1 MAVNYPSSF
10 DNGSAPGQRTVNN
23 VTDRR
28 DFHYFNAPS
37 IATATNLT
45 AVGAATTNLLP
56 NSPAYSAAN
65 GTITAGAAATLVVD
79 GVNVTSLNT
88 RVLVKN
94 QPGTGISNGIYSLS
108 TIGGTAVAWVL
119 TRASDMDA
127 DAEALRFSTV
137 SVTSGTVNGS
147 TKWYLSTQ
155 EPIAVGTD
163 AMTWTAMPTTVD
175 YVSAANYP
183 TDANV
188 GVANIS
194 NSTDLVDDFRSILN
208 VLEYEINAIQ
218 TSFASVTATGFQFMA
233 ASNILSIRNL
243 KSKADKYVF
252 ELKRLRGDI
261 DRVTTTGFPGN
272 DIVGMGLTS
281 TYPSGRNRGWGPN

>member
-23 VTDRR
+23 VTARR

-45 AVGAATTNLLP
+45 AVGAATTAALP
-56 NSPAYSAAN
+56 TSAYSAAN
-65 GTITAGAAATLVVD
+65 GTITAGSAATLIVD
-79 GVNVTSLNT
+79 GVSLTSLNT

-94 QPGTGISNGIYSLS
+94 QPGTGISNGIYGLS

-119 TRASDMDA
+119 TRTSDMDA
-127 DAEALRFSTV
+127 DAEALRFSTLSV
-137 SVTSGTVNGS
+137 SAGTVNNA
-147 TKWYLSTQ
+147 TKWYLSTE
-155 EPIAVGTD
+155 EPITVGTD

-188 GVANIS
+188 GVANRS
-194 NSTDLVDDFRSILN
+194 NATDLVDDFRSILN
-208 VLEYEINAIQ
+208 VLEFEINAIQ
-218 TSFASVTATGFQFMA
+218 TSFGSVTATGFQFMA
-233 ASNILSIRNL
+233 ASNNLSIRNL

-252 ELKRLRGDI
+252 ELKRLREDI
-261 DRVTTTGFPGN
+261 DRANTTGFPGN

>member
-45 AVGAATTNLLP
+45 AVGAATTTALP
-56 NSPAYSAAN
+56 TAAYSAAN
-65 GTITAGAAATLVVD
+65 GTITAGSAATLVVD
-79 GVNVTSLNT
+79 GVSITSTST

-94 QPGTGISNGIYSLS
+94 QAGGTGASNGIYALS

-119 TRASDMDA
+119 TRTSDFNE

-137 SVTSGTVNGS
+137 SVSAGTVNSG
-147 TKWYLSTQ
+147 TKWYLSTE
-155 EPIAVGTD
+155 EPITVGTS
-163 AMTWTAMPTTVD
+163 AMTWSAMPTTVD
-175 YVSAANYP
+175 FVSAANYP

-188 GVANIS
+188 GVS
-194 NSTDLVDDFRSILN
+194 NLSNATDFVDDFRSILN

-218 TSFASVTATGFQFMA
+218 SSFASVTTYGYQFMA

-252 ELKRLRGDI
+252 ELKRLRSDI

>member
-1 MAVNYPSSF
+1 M
-10 DNGSAPGQRTVNN
+10 
-23 VTDRR
+23 
-28 DFHYFNAPS
+28 NAMSP
-37 IATATNLT
+37 ATAMNLT
-45 AVGAATTNLLP
+45 AAAVATTTSLP
-56 NSPAYSAAN
+56 NTPTWSAAN
-65 GTITAGAAATLVVD
+65 GTLTASGAAATLIVD
-79 GVNVTSLNT
+79 GVSITSTST

-94 QPGTGISNGIYSLS
+94 QAGGTGASNGIYALS

-119 TRASDMDA
+119 TRTSDFNE

-137 SVTSGTVNGS
+137 SVSAGTVNGS
-147 TKWYLSTQ
+147 TKWYLSTE
-155 EPIAVGTD
+155 EPITVGTS
-163 AMTWTAMPTTVD
+163 AMTWSAMPTTVD
-175 YVSAANYP
+175 FVSAANYP

-188 GVANIS
+188 GVS
-194 NSTDLVDDFRSILN
+194 NLSNATDFVDDFRSILN

-218 TSFASVTATGFQFMA
+218 SSFASVTTYGYQFMA

-252 ELKRLRGDI
+252 ELKRLRSDI
-261 DRVTTTGFPGN
+261 DRVTTVGFPGN

>member
-23 VTDRR
+23 VTARR

-79 GVNVTSLNT
+79 GVNITSLNT

-94 QPGTGISNGIYSLS
+94 QPGTGISNGIYGLS
-108 TIGGTAVAWVL
+108 TIGGTNVNWVL
-119 TRASDMDA
+119 TRTTDMNA
-127 DAEALRFSTV
+127 DAEALRFSTLSV
-137 SVTSGTVNGS
+137 SAGTVNNA
-147 TKWYLSTQ
+147 TKWYLSTE
-155 EPIAVGTD
+155 EPITVGTD
-163 AMTWTAMPTTVD
+163 AMAWSAMPTTVD

-188 GVANIS
+188 GVANRS
-194 NSTDLVDDFRSILN
+194 NATDLVDDFRSILN
-208 VLEYEINAIQ
+208 VLEFEINAIQ
-218 TSFASVTATGFQFMA
+218 TSFGSVTATGFQFMA
-233 ASNILSIRNL
+233 ASNNLSIRNL

-252 ELKRLRGDI
+252 ELKRLREDI
-261 DRVTTTGFPGN
+261 DRANTTGFPGN

>member
-45 AVGAATTNLLP
+45 AVGAATTALLP

-79 GVNVTSLNT
+79 GVSLSTLNA

-94 QPGTGISNGIYSLS
+94 QPGTGISNGIYGLS
-108 TIGGTAVAWVL
+108 TIGGTNVAWVL
-119 TRASDMDA
+119 TRTTDMNA

-137 SVTSGTVNGS
+137 SVSAGTVNNA
-147 TKWYLSTQ
+147 TKWYLST
-155 EPIAVGTD
+155 EAPVTVGTD
-163 AMTWTAMPTTVD
+163 PMAWTAMPTTVD

-188 GVANIS
+188 GVANLS
-194 NSTDLVDDFRSILN
+194 NATDFVDDFRSILN
-208 VLEYEINAIQ
+208 ILEFEINAIQ
-218 TSFASVTATGFQFMA
+218 TSFASVTATGYQFMA

-243 KSKADKYVF
+243 KSKADKYIF

-261 DRVTTTGFPGN
+261 ERVTTTGFPGN

-281 TYPSGRNRGWGPN
+281 AYPSGRNRGWGPN

>member
-10 DNGSAPGQRTVNN
+10 NNGSAPGQRTVNN

-45 AVGAATTNLLP
+45 AVGAATTAALP
-56 NSPAYSAAN
+56 TSAYSAAN
-65 GTITAGAAATLVVD
+65 GTITAGSAATLVVD
-79 GVNVTSLNT
+79 GVNITAANT

-94 QPGTGISNGIYSLS
+94 QPGTGISNGIYGLS
-108 TIGGTAVAWVL
+108 TIGGTNVQWVL
-119 TRASDMDA
+119 TRTTDMNA
-127 DAEALRFSTV
+127 DAEALRFSSV
-137 SVTSGTVNGS
+137 SVSAGTVNNA

-155 EPIAVGTD
+155 EPITVDTD
-163 AMTWTAMPTTVD
+163 AIAWTAVPTTVD

-188 GVANIS
+188 GVANLS
-194 NSTDLVDDFRSILN
+194 NATDLVDDFRSILN
-208 VLEYEINAIQ
+208 VLEFEINAIQ
-218 TSFASVTATGFQFMA
+218 TSFGSVTTYGFQFMA
-233 ASNILSIRNL
+233 ASNNLSIRNL

-252 ELKRLRGDI
+252 ELKRLREDI
-261 DRVTTTGFPGN
+261 DRVTTVGFPGN

-281 TYPSGRNRGWGPN
+281 GYPSGRNRGWGPN

>member
-10 DNGSAPGQRTVNN
+10 NNGSAPGQRTVNN

-45 AVGAATTNLLP
+45 AVGAATTAALP
-56 NSPAYSAAN
+56 TSAYSAAN
-65 GTITAGAAATLVVD
+65 GTITAGSAATLVVD
-79 GVNVTSLNT
+79 GVNITAANT

-94 QPGTGISNGIYSLS
+94 QPGTGISNGIYGLS
-108 TIGGTAVAWVL
+108 TIGGTSVQWVL
-119 TRASDMDA
+119 TRTTDMNA
-127 DAEALRFSTV
+127 DAEALRFSSV
-137 SVTSGTVNGS
+137 SVSAGTVNNA
-147 TKWYLSTQ
+147 TKWYLSTE
-155 EPIAVGTD
+155 EPITVGTD
-163 AMTWTAMPTTVD
+163 AMAWTAMPTVVN

-188 GVANIS
+188 GVS
-194 NSTDLVDDFRSILN
+194 NLSNATDLVDDFRSILN
-208 VLEYEINAIQ
+208 VLEFEINAIQ
-218 TSFASVTATGFQFMA
+218 TSFGSVTTYGFQFMA
-233 ASNILSIRNL
+233 ASNNLSIRNL

-252 ELKRLRGDI
+252 ELKRLREDI
-261 DRVTTTGFPGN
+261 DRVTTVGFPGN

-281 TYPSGRNRGWGPN
+281 GYPSGRNRGWGPN

>member
-23 VTDRR
+23 VTARR

-45 AVGAATTNLLP
+45 AVAAATTAALP
-56 NSPAYSAAN
+56 TSAYSAAN
-65 GTITAGAAATLVVD
+65 GTITAGSAATLVVD
-79 GVNVTSLNT
+79 GVDITAANT

-94 QPGTGISNGIYSLS
+94 QPGTGISNGIYGLS

-119 TRASDMDA
+119 TRTSDMDA

-137 SVTSGTVNGS
+137 AVSAGTVNNA
-147 TKWYLSTQ
+147 TKWYLSTE
-155 EPIAVGTD
+155 EPITVGTD

-188 GVANIS
+188 GVANRS
-194 NSTDLVDDFRSILN
+194 NATDLVDDFRSILN
-208 VLEYEINAIQ
+208 VLEFEINAIQ
-218 TSFASVTATGFQFMA
+218 TSFGSVTATGFQFMA
-233 ASNILSIRNL
+233 ASNNLSIRNL

-252 ELKRLRGDI
+252 ELKRLREDI
-261 DRVTTTGFPGN
+261 DRANTTGFPGN

>member
-10 DNGSAPGQRTVNN
+10 NNGSAPGQRTVNN

-45 AVGAATTNLLP
+45 AVGAATTVALP
-56 NSPAYSAAN
+56 TSAYSAAN
-65 GTITAGAAATLVVD
+65 GTITAGSAATLVID
-79 GVNVTSLNT
+79 GVNITSLNT

-94 QPGTGISNGIYSLS
+94 QPGTGISNGIFGLS
-108 TIGGTAVAWVL
+108 TIGGTSVQWVL
-119 TRASDMDA
+119 TRTSDMNA

-137 SVTSGTVNGS
+137 AVSAGTVNNA
-147 TKWYLSTQ
+147 TKWYLSTE
-155 EPIAVGTD
+155 EPITVGTD
-163 AMTWTAMPTTVD
+163 AMAWTAMPTTVD

-188 GVANIS
+188 GVS
-194 NSTDLVDDFRSILN
+194 NLSNATDLVDDFRSILN
-208 VLEYEINAIQ
+208 VLEFEINAIQ
-218 TSFASVTATGFQFMA
+218 TSFGSVTTYGFQFMA
-233 ASNILSIRNL
+233 ASNNLSIRNL

-252 ELKRLRGDI
+252 ELKRLREDI
-261 DRVTTTGFPGN
+261 DRVTTVGFPGN

-281 TYPSGRNRGWGPN
+281 GYPSGRNRGWGPN

>member
-45 AVGAATTNLLP
+45 AVGAATTAALP
-56 NSPAYSAAN
+56 TSAYSAAN
-65 GTITAGAAATLVVD
+65 GTITAGSAATLVVD
-79 GVNVTSLNT
+79 GVSLTTLNA
-88 RVLVKN
+88 RVLVKD
-94 QPGTGISNGIYSLS
+94 QPGTGISNGIYGLS
-108 TIGGTAVAWVL
+108 TIGGTNVSWVL
-119 TRASDMDA
+119 TRTSDMDA

-137 SVTSGTVNGS
+137 SVSAGTVNGS

-155 EPIAVGTD
+155 EPITVGTD

-194 NSTDLVDDFRSILN
+194 NATDFVDDFRSILN
-208 VLEYEINAIQ
+208 VLEYEINALQ
-218 TSFASVTATGFQFMA
+218 TSFASVTTYGYQFMA

-281 TYPSGRNRGWGPN
+281 AYPSGRNRGWGPN

>member
-23 VTDRR
+23 VTARR

-45 AVGAATTNLLP
+45 AVGAATTAALP
-56 NSPAYSAAN
+56 TSAYSAAN
-65 GTITAGAAATLVVD
+65 GTITAGSAATLVVD
-79 GVNVTSLNT
+79 GVSITSLNT

-94 QPGTGISNGIYSLS
+94 QPGTGISNGIYGLS
-108 TIGGTAVAWVL
+108 TIGGTNVQWVL
-119 TRASDMDA
+119 TRTSDMNA

-137 SVTSGTVNGS
+137 AVSAGTVNNA
-147 TKWYLSTQ
+147 TKWYLSTE
-155 EPIAVGTD
+155 EPITVGTD

-188 GVANIS
+188 GVANRS
-194 NSTDLVDDFRSILN
+194 NATDLVDDFRSILN
-208 VLEYEINAIQ
+208 VLEFEINEIQ
-218 TSFASVTATGFQFMA
+218 TSFGSVTATGFQFMA

-272 DIVGMGLTS
+272 DVVGMGLTS

>member
-65 GTITAGAAATLVVD
+65 GTITAGTAATLVVD
-79 GVNVTSLNT
+79 GVDVTSLNT

>member
-45 AVGAATTNLLP
+45 AVGAATTALLP

-79 GVNVTSLNT
+79 GVSLTTLNA

-94 QPGTGISNGIYSLS
+94 QPGTGISNGIYGLS
-108 TIGGTAVAWVL
+108 TIGGTNVAWVL
-119 TRASDMDA
+119 TRTTDMNA

-137 SVTSGTVNGS
+137 SVSAGTVNNA
-147 TKWYLSTQ
+147 TKWYLST
-155 EPIAVGTD
+155 EAPVTVGTD
-163 AMTWTAMPTTVD
+163 PMAWTAMPTTVD

-188 GVANIS
+188 GVANLS
-194 NSTDLVDDFRSILN
+194 NATDFVDDFRSILN
-208 VLEYEINAIQ
+208 ILEFEINAIQ
-218 TSFASVTATGFQFMA
+218 TSFASVTATGYQFMA

-243 KSKADKYVF
+243 KSKADKYIF

-261 DRVTTTGFPGN
+261 ERVTTTGFPGN

-281 TYPSGRNRGWGPN
+281 AYPSGRNRGWGPN

>member
-23 VTDRR
+23 VTARR

-79 GVNVTSLNT
+79 GVNITSLNT

-94 QPGTGISNGIYSLS
+94 QPGTGISNGIYGLS
-108 TIGGTAVAWVL
+108 TIGGTNVNWVL
-119 TRASDMDA
+119 TRTTDMNA
-127 DAEALRFSTV
+127 DAEALRFSTLSV
-137 SVTSGTVNGS
+137 SAGTVNNA
-147 TKWYLSTQ
+147 TKWYLSTE
-155 EPIAVGTD
+155 EPITVGTD

-188 GVANIS
+188 GVANRS
-194 NSTDLVDDFRSILN
+194 NATDLVDDFRSILN
-208 VLEYEINAIQ
+208 VLEFEVNAIQ
-218 TSFASVTATGFQFMA
+218 TSFGSVTATGFQFMA
-233 ASNILSIRNL
+233 ASNNLSIRNL

-252 ELKRLRGDI
+252 ELKRLREDI
-261 DRVTTTGFPGN
+261 DRANTTGFPGN

>member
-45 AVGAATTNLLP
+45 AVGAATTAALP
-56 NSPAYSAAN
+56 TSAYSAAN
-65 GTITAGAAATLVVD
+65 GTITAGSAATLIVD
-79 GVNVTSLNT
+79 GVSLTSLNT

-94 QPGTGISNGIYSLS
+94 QPGTGISNGIYGLS
-108 TIGGTAVAWVL
+108 TIGGTNANWVL
-119 TRASDMDA
+119 TRTADMNA

-137 SVTSGTVNGS
+137 AVSAGTVNNA
-147 TKWYLSTQ
+147 TKWYLSTE
-155 EPIAVGTD
+155 EPITVGTD
-163 AMTWTAMPTTVD
+163 AMAWTAMPTTVD

-188 GVANIS
+188 GVANRS
-194 NSTDLVDDFRSILN
+194 NATDLVDDFRSILN
-208 VLEYEINAIQ
+208 VLEFEINAIQ
-218 TSFASVTATGFQFMA
+218 TSFGSVTTYGFQFMA
-233 ASNILSIRNL
+233 ASNNLSIRNL

-252 ELKRLRGDI
+252 ELKRLREDI
-261 DRVTTTGFPGN
+261 DRVTTVGFPGN

-281 TYPSGRNRGWGPN
+281 GYPSGRNRGWGPN

>member
-79 GVNVTSLNT
+79 GVSVTSLNT

-119 TRASDMDA
+119 TRATDFNE

-147 TKWYLSTQ
+147 TKWYLSTE
-155 EPIAVGTD
+155 EPITVGTT

-175 YVSAANYP
+175 FVSAANYP

>member
-45 AVGAATTNLLP
+45 AVGAATTAALP
-56 NSPAYSAAN
+56 TSAYSAAN
-65 GTITAGAAATLVVD
+65 GTITAGSAATLVVD
-79 GVNVTSLNT
+79 GVSLTTLNA
-88 RVLVKN
+88 RVLVKD
-94 QPGTGISNGIYSLS
+94 QPGTGISNGIYGLS
-108 TIGGTAVAWVL
+108 TIGGTNVQWVL
-119 TRASDMDA
+119 TRTSDMDA

-137 SVTSGTVNGS
+137 SVSAGTVNGS

-155 EPIAVGTD
+155 EPITVGTD

-194 NSTDLVDDFRSILN
+194 NATDFVDDFRSILN
-208 VLEYEINAIQ
+208 VLEYEINALQ
-218 TSFASVTATGFQFMA
+218 TSFASVTTYGYQFMA

-281 TYPSGRNRGWGPN
+281 AYPSGRNRGWGPN

>member
-45 AVGAATTNLLP
+45 AVGAATTALLP

-79 GVNVTSLNT
+79 GVSLTTLNA

-94 QPGTGISNGIYSLS
+94 QPGTGISNGIYGLS
-108 TIGGTAVAWVL
+108 TIGGTNVAWVL
-119 TRASDMDA
+119 TRTTDMNA

-137 SVTSGTVNGS
+137 SVSAGTVNNA
-147 TKWYLSTQ
+147 TKWYLST
-155 EPIAVGTD
+155 EAPVTVGTD
-163 AMTWTAMPTTVD
+163 PMAWTAMPTTVE

-188 GVANIS
+188 GVANLS
-194 NSTDLVDDFRSILN
+194 NATDFVDDLRSILN
-208 VLEYEINAIQ
+208 ILEFEINAIQ
-218 TSFASVTATGFQFMA
+218 TSFASVTATGYQFMA

-243 KSKADKYVF
+243 KSKADKYIF

-261 DRVTTTGFPGN
+261 ERVTTTGFPGN

-281 TYPSGRNRGWGPN
+281 AYPSGRNRGWGPN

>member
-79 GVNVTSLNT
+79 GVSVTSLNT

-119 TRASDMDA
+119 TRASDFNE

-147 TKWYLSTQ
+147 TKWYLSTE
-155 EPIAVGTD
+155 EPITVGTT

-175 YVSAANYP
+175 FVSSANYP

>member
-65 GTITAGAAATLVVD
+65 GTITAGTAATLVVD

-119 TRASDMDA
+119 TRATDMDA

-147 TKWYLSTQ
+147 TKWYFSTE
-155 EPIAVGTD
+155 EPITVGTD
-163 AMTWTAMPTTVD
+163 AMAWTALPTTVD

>member
-45 AVGAATTNLLP
+45 AVGAATTAALP
-56 NSPAYSAAN
+56 TSAYSAAN
-65 GTITAGAAATLVVD
+65 GTITAGSAATLVVD
-79 GVNVTSLNT
+79 GVSLTTLNA

-94 QPGTGISNGIYSLS
+94 QPGTGISNGIYGLS
-108 TIGGTAVAWVL
+108 TIGGTNVSWVL
-119 TRASDMDA
+119 TRTSDMDA

-137 SVTSGTVNGS
+137 SVSAGTVNGS

-155 EPIAVGTD
+155 EPITVGTD

-194 NSTDLVDDFRSILN
+194 NATDFVDDFRSILN
-208 VLEYEINAIQ
+208 VLEFEINAIQ
-218 TSFASVTATGFQFMA
+218 TSFASVTATGYQFMA

-281 TYPSGRNRGWGPN
+281 AYPSGRNRGWGPN

>member
-45 AVGAATTNLLP
+45 AVGAATTAALP
-56 NSPAYSAAN
+56 TSAYSAAN
-65 GTITAGAAATLVVD
+65 GTITAGSAATLVVD
-79 GVNVTSLNT
+79 GVSLTTLNA

-94 QPGTGISNGIYSLS
+94 QPGTGISNGIYGLS
-108 TIGGTAVAWVL
+108 TIGGTNVQWVL
-119 TRASDMDA
+119 TRTSDMDA

-137 SVTSGTVNGS
+137 SVSAGTVNGS

-155 EPIAVGTD
+155 EPITVGTD
-163 AMTWTAMPTTVD
+163 AMAWTAMPTTVD

-194 NSTDLVDDFRSILN
+194 NATDFVDDFRSILN
-208 VLEYEINAIQ
+208 VLEFEINAIQ
-218 TSFASVTATGFQFMA
+218 TSFASVTATGYQFMA

-281 TYPSGRNRGWGPN
+281 AYPSGRNRGWGPN

>member
-45 AVGAATTNLLP
+45 AVSLATAALLP
-56 NSPAYSAAN
+56 TTPVYSAAN
-65 GTITAGAAATLVVD
+65 GTITSGSATTLVVD
-79 GVNVTSLNT
+79 GVNVTALNT
-88 RVLVKN
+88 RILVKN
-94 QPGTGISNGIYSLS
+94 QPGTGISNGIYGLS
-108 TIGGTAVAWVL
+108 TIGGTNVNWVL
-119 TRASDMDA
+119 TRTADMNA
-127 DAEALRFSTV
+127 DAEALRFSSV
-137 SVTSGTVNGS
+137 SVSAGTVNGS
-147 TKWYLSTQ
+147 TKWYLSTE
-155 EPIAVGTD
+155 EPITVGTD

-188 GVANIS
+188 GVS
-194 NSTDLVDDFRSILN
+194 NLSNATDLVDDFRSILN
-208 VLEYEINAIQ
+208 VLEFEINAIQ
-218 TSFASVTATGFQFMA
+218 TSFGSVTANGFQFMA
-233 ASNILSIRNL
+233 ASNNLSIRNL

-252 ELKRLRGDI
+252 ELKRLREDI
-261 DRVTTTGFPGN
+261 DRVTTVGFPGN

>member
-45 AVGAATTNLLP
+45 AVGAATTALLP

-79 GVNVTSLNT
+79 GVSLSTLNA

-94 QPGTGISNGIYSLS
+94 QPGTGISNGIYGLS
-108 TIGGTAVAWVL
+108 TIGGTNVAWVL
-119 TRASDMDA
+119 TRTTDMNA

-137 SVTSGTVNGS
+137 SVSAGTVNNA
-147 TKWYLSTQ
+147 TKWYLST
-155 EPIAVGTD
+155 EAPVTVGTD
-163 AMTWTAMPTTVD
+163 PMAWTAMPTTVD

-188 GVANIS
+188 GVANLS
-194 NSTDLVDDFRSILN
+194 NATDFVDDFRSILN
-208 VLEYEINAIQ
+208 ILEFEINAIQ
-218 TSFASVTATGFQFMA
+218 TSFASVTATGYQFMA

-243 KSKADKYVF
+243 KSKADKYIF

-261 DRVTTTGFPGN
+261 ERVTTTGFPGN

-281 TYPSGRNRGWGPN
+281 SYPSGRNRGWGPN

>member
-45 AVGAATTNLLP
+45 AVGVATTNLLP

-65 GTITAGAAATLVVD
+65 GTITAGSATTLIVD
-79 GVNVTSLNT
+79 GTNVTTLNT

-108 TIGGTAVAWVL
+108 TIGTAAAAWVL
-119 TRASDMDA
+119 TRATDMDA

-155 EPIAVGTD
+155 EPITVGTD
-163 AMTWTAMPTTVD
+163 AMAWTALPTTVD

-194 NSTDLVDDFRSILN
+194 NSTDFVDDFRSILN
-208 VLEYEINAIQ
+208 VLEFEINALQ
-218 TSFASVTATGFQFMA
+218 TSFASVTATGYQFMA

>member
-10 DNGSAPGQRTVNN
+10 NNGSAPGQRTVNN

-45 AVGAATTNLLP
+45 AVGAATTAALP
-56 NSPAYSAAN
+56 TSAYSAAN
-65 GTITAGAAATLVVD
+65 GTITAGSAATLIVD
-79 GVNVTSLNT
+79 GVSLTSLNA

-94 QPGTGISNGIYSLS
+94 QPGTGISNGIYDLS
-108 TIGGTAVAWVL
+108 TIGGTAVQWVL
-119 TRASDMDA
+119 TRTSDMNTDS
-127 DAEALRFSTV
+127 EALRFSTV
-137 SVTSGTVNGS
+137 SVSAGTVNNAK
-147 TKWYLSTQ
+147 KWYLSTE
-155 EPIAVGTD
+155 EPITIGTG
-163 AMTWTAMPTTVD
+163 AMAWSAMPTAVD
-175 YVSAANYP
+175 FNSAANYP

-194 NSTDLVDDFRSILN
+194 NATDFVDDFRSILN
-208 VLEYEINAIQ
+208 ILAFEITTIQ

-243 KSKADKYVF
+243 KSKADKYIF

-261 DRVTTTGFPGN
+261 DRVSTVGFPGN
-272 DIVGMGLTS
+272 DVVGMGLTS
-281 TYPSGRNRGWGPN
+281 GYPSGRNRGWGPN

>member
-45 AVGAATTNLLP
+45 AVGAATTAALP
-56 NSPAYSAAN
+56 TSAYSAAN
-65 GTITAGAAATLVVD
+65 GTITAGSAATLVID
-79 GVNVTSLNT
+79 GVTFSSLNT

-94 QPGTGISNGIYSLS
+94 QPGTGISNGIYGLS
-108 TIGGTAVAWVL
+108 TIGGTNVQWVL
-119 TRASDMDA
+119 TRTTDMNA
-127 DAEALRFSTV
+127 DAEALRFSSV
-137 SVTSGTVNGS
+137 SVSAGSVNNG
-147 TKWYLSTQ
+147 TKWYLSTE
-155 EPIAVGTD
+155 EPITVGSD
-163 AMTWTAMPTTVD
+163 AMAWTAMPTTVD

-188 GVANIS
+188 GVANLS
-194 NSTDLVDDFRSILN
+194 NATDLVDDFRSILN
-208 VLEYEINAIQ
+208 VLEFEINAIQ
-218 TSFASVTATGFQFMA
+218 TSFASVTTFGFQFMA
-233 ASNILSIRNL
+233 ASNNLSIRNL

-252 ELKRLRGDI
+252 ELKRLREDI
-261 DRVTTTGFPGN
+261 DRVTTVGFPGN

-281 TYPSGRNRGWGPN
+281 GYPSGRNRGWGPN

>member
-65 GTITAGAAATLVVD
+65 GTITAGSAATLVVD
-79 GVNVTSLNT
+79 GVSITSLNT

-94 QPGTGISNGIYSLS
+94 QPGTGISNGVYSLS

-119 TRASDMDA
+119 TRSSDFNQ

-147 TKWYLSTQ
+147 TKWYLSTE
-155 EPIAVGTD
+155 EPITVGTT
-163 AMTWTAMPTTVD
+163 AMTWTALPTRVD
-175 YVSAANYP
+175 YLSSANYP

-194 NSTDLVDDFRSILN
+194 NATDLVDDFRSILN
-208 VLEYEINAIQ
+208 VLDYEINAIQ

>member
-45 AVGAATTNLLP
+45 AVGAATTAALP
-56 NSPAYSAAN
+56 TSVYSAAN
-65 GTITAGAAATLVVD
+65 GTITAGSAATLVVD
-79 GVNVTSLNT
+79 GISLTSLNA

-94 QPGTGISNGIYSLS
+94 QPGTGISNGIYGLS
-108 TIGGTAVAWVL
+108 TIGGTNVQWVL
-119 TRASDMDA
+119 TRTTDMNA

-137 SVTSGTVNGS
+137 SVSSGTVNGT
-147 TKWYLSTQ
+147 TKWYLSTE
-155 EPIAVGTD
+155 EPITVGTD

-194 NSTDLVDDFRSILN
+194 NATDFVDDFRSILN
-208 VLEYEINAIQ
+208 VLEFEINAIQ
-218 TSFASVTATGFQFMA
+218 TSFASVTATGYQFMA

-252 ELKRLRGDI
+252 ELKRLREDI
-261 DRVTTTGFPGN
+261 DRVTTVGFPGN

>member
-45 AVGAATTNLLP
+45 AVGAATTAALP
-56 NSPAYSAAN
+56 TSAYSAAN
-65 GTITAGAAATLVVD
+65 GTITAGSAATLVVD
-79 GVNVTSLNT
+79 GVSLTSLNT

-94 QPGTGISNGIYSLS
+94 QPGTGISNGIYGLS
-108 TIGGTAVAWVL
+108 TIGGTNVQWVL
-119 TRASDMDA
+119 TRTSDMNA

-137 SVTSGTVNGS
+137 AVSAGTVNNA
-147 TKWYLSTQ
+147 TKWYLSTE
-155 EPIAVGTD
+155 EPITVGTD
-163 AMTWTAMPTTVD
+163 AMAWTAMPTTVD

-188 GVANIS
+188 GVANRS
-194 NSTDLVDDFRSILN
+194 NATDLVDDFRSILN
-208 VLEYEINAIQ
+208 VLEFEINAIQ
-218 TSFASVTATGFQFMA
+218 TSFGSVTAAGFQFMA
-233 ASNILSIRNL
+233 ASNNLSIRNL

-252 ELKRLRGDI
+252 ELKRLREDI
-261 DRVTTTGFPGN
+261 DRVTTVGFPGN

-281 TYPSGRNRGWGPN
+281 GYPSGRNRGWGPN